1 MNFLYSIGTTSQDMA
16 ISSDFFKQFITL
28 YNRNWIKS
36 NQIFDYTVNLVAFN
50 GLDTNATTSMYVK
63 INKPPEGG
71 SCRVD
76 PQQGIAL
83 EDKFFIECWDWMDPE
98 SIGIR

>member
-1 MNFLYSIGTTSQDMA
+1 MTFLYLIGTTSQDMA

-28 YNRNWIKS
+28 YNKNWITS